1 MVQIIKPLQHQK
13 KPQKQKP
20 NIINNG
26 DNDYN
31 ADDVEVPDVDEH
43 ITSFLLLISQRASK
57 PR

>member
-1 MVQIIKPLQHQK
+1 MEQIVKPLQHQK
-13 KPQKQKP
+13 KTQKP
-20 NIINNG
+20 NIINTG

-31 ADDVEVPDVDEH
+31 ADDVEVPDVAEC